1 MMQRLRLLALV
12 LAVTFMAGTAV
23 KLKAQ
28 DRDDYCHRQI
38 EKAERNLRKAV
49 ERHGEHSPQAEKRRH
64 ELEETRE
71 HCHHDHDHDHD
82 DHH

>member
-23 KLKAQ
+23 QLRAV
-28 DRDDYCHRQI
+28 DDDYCRHQI
-38 EKAERNLRKAV
+38 EKAERNLKKAID
-49 ERHGEHSPQAEKRRH
+49 RHGEHSPQADKRRH

-71 HCHHDHDHDHD
+71 HCHHDHD